1 MKQGGHSRCVIDFH
15 AHLMLPEVYAI
26 TGPHSM
32 FVKSNTDPT
41 MSAEARQGVRA
52 REAILVARM
61 SDVTERIAHMD
72 AMGVDMQV
80 LSSSLVQLST
90 YWAEPQESLRMERML
105 NDRMAAAVAANP
117 KRLIGLG
124 GVPLAAP
131 ALAVAELTRC
141 MGELGLAGV
150 GISTTARQMELGDA
164 ALRPFWEK
172 AEELGAVVYI
182 HPAGNTGAR
191 FAKWYL
197 WNSIGQAFE
206 EAMAVASLMYEGILD
221 AFPQLKICISHGGG
235 YMPYYMGRI
244 ARNYVEKPATRVNM
258 KKSPAEYL
266 RMLYFDSCV
275 YETEGLEALVK
286 RVGAD
291 RVVLGSDY
299 PVGEP
304 KPVEF
309 VESCALTAAER
320 EKIIGVN
327 AAHLLGVIEK
337 PGASQS
343 YRERLEAL
351 AKERLIRGITTDEL
365 MKMTRGDSAEDPPV
379 EPQ

>member
-15 AHLMLPEVYAI
+15 AHLMLPEIYAV

-41 MSAEARQGVRA
+41 MSEAARRGVRE
-52 REAILVARM
+52 REAVLVARM

-206 EAMAVASLMYEGILD
+206 EAMAIASLMYEGILD

-258 KKSPAEYL
+258 KRSPAEYL

-275 YETEGLEALVK
+275 YEPEVLEALVK

-299 PVGEP
+299 PVGET

-309 VESCALTAAER
+309 VKSCKLSAAEK
-320 EKIIGVN
+320 ENIIGVN
-327 AAHLLGVIEK
+327 AARWLGV
-337 PGASQS
+337 AV
-343 YRERLEAL
+343 EA
-351 AKERLIRGITTDEL
+351 
-365 MKMTRGDSAEDPPV
+365 
-379 EPQ
+379 

>member
-1 MKQGGHSRCVIDFH
+1 MKQTGRSRCVIDFH
-15 AHLMLPEVYAI
+15 AHLMLPEIYAI
-26 TGPHSM
+26 TGPHTM

-41 MSAEARQGVRA
+41 MSEEARKGVRE
-52 REAILVARM
+52 REAVLVARM
-61 SDVTERIAHMD
+61 SDVTERIDRMD

-80 LSSSLVQLST
+80 LSSSLVQQST
-90 YWAEPQESLRMERML
+90 YWAEPRESLRMERML
-105 NDRMAAAVAANP
+105 NDRMAAVVADNP

-124 GVPLAAP
+124 GAPLAAP
-131 ALAVAELTRC
+131 ALAVAELERC

-150 GISTTARQMELGDA
+150 GISTTARDMELGDA

-206 EAMAVASLMYEGILD
+206 EAMAIASLMYEGILD

-235 YMPYYMGRI
+235 YMPYYLGRI
-244 ARNYVEKPATRVNM
+244 ARNYAEKPATRINM

-266 RMLYFDSCV
+266 RMLYYDSCV
-275 YETEGLEALVK
+275 YEPEVLEALVR

-291 RVVLGSDY
+291 RVLLGSDY

-309 VESCALTAAER
+309 VESCALTVEEKER
-320 EKIIGVN
+320 IIGVN
-327 AAHLLGVIEK
+327 AAQLFAVT
-337 PGASQS
+337 A
-343 YRERLEAL
+343 
-351 AKERLIRGITTDEL
+351 AK
-365 MKMTRGDSAEDPPV
+365 
-379 EPQ
+379 

>member
-1 MKQGGHSRCVIDFH
+1 MKQKGHSRCVIDFH
-15 AHLMLPEVYAI
+15 AHLMLPEIYAI

-41 MSAEARQGVRA
+41 MSAEARQGVR
-52 REAILVARM
+52 ELETVLVARM

-105 NDRMAAAVAANP
+105 NDRMAAVVAANP
-117 KRLIGLG
+117 TRLIGLG

-131 ALAVAELTRC
+131 ALAVEELTRC
-141 MGELGLAGV
+141 MDVLGLAGV
-150 GISTTARQMELGDA
+150 GISTTARNMELGDA
-164 ALRPFWEK
+164 ALWPFWEK

-182 HPAGNTGAR
+182 HPAGNAGAR

-206 EAMAVASLMYEGILD
+206 EAMAIASLMYEGILD
-221 AFPQLKICISHGGG
+221 TFPRLKICISHGGG

-266 RMLYFDSCV
+266 RMLYYDSCV
-275 YETEGLEALVK
+275 YEPEVLEALVK

-309 VESCALTAAER
+309 VESCGLTAAEKER
-320 EKIIGVN
+320 IIGAN
-327 AAHLLGVIEK
+327 AAQLFGVT
-337 PGASQS
+337 A
-343 YRERLEAL
+343 
-351 AKERLIRGITTDEL
+351 AK
-365 MKMTRGDSAEDPPV
+365 
-379 EPQ
+379 

>member
-1 MKQGGHSRCVIDFH
+1 MKRTSHSRCVIDFH
-15 AHLMLPEVYAI
+15 AHLMLPEIYAL
-26 TGPHSM
+26 TGPHTM

-41 MSAEARQGVRA
+41 MSEEARQGVRE
-52 REAILVARM
+52 REAVLVSRM

-72 AMGVDMQV
+72 GMGVDMQV
-80 LSSSLVQLST
+80 LSSSLVQQVT
-90 YWAEPQESLRMERML
+90 YWAEPQESLKMERVL
-105 NDRMAAAVAANP
+105 NDRMAAVVSANP
-117 KRLIGLG
+117 TRLIGLG

-131 ALAVAELTRC
+131 GLAVAELKRC

-150 GISTTARQMELGDA
+150 GISTTARDMELGDG

-206 EAMAVASLMYEGILD
+206 EAMAIASLMYEGILD

-266 RMLYFDSCV
+266 RMLYYDSCV
-275 YETEGLEALVK
+275 YQPEVLEALVR

-291 RVVLGSDY
+291 RVLLGSDY

-304 KPVEF
+304 QPVEF
-309 VESCALTAAER
+309 VESCALTADDKR
-320 EKIIGVN
+320 KIIGVN
-327 AAHLLGVIEK
+327 AAQLF
-337 PGASQS
+337 
-343 YRERLEAL
+343 
-351 AKERLIRGITTDEL
+351 GI
-365 MKMTRGDSAEDPPV
+365 PV
-379 EPQ
+379 DAAA

>member
-1 MKQGGHSRCVIDFH
+1 
-15 AHLMLPEVYAI
+15 
-26 TGPHSM
+26 
-32 FVKSNTDPT
+32 
-41 MSAEARQGVRA
+41 
-52 REAILVARM
+52 
-61 SDVTERIAHMD
+61 
-72 AMGVDMQV
+72 
-80 LSSSLVQLST
+80 
-90 YWAEPQESLRMERML
+90 
-105 NDRMAAAVAANP
+105 
-117 KRLIGLG
+117 
-124 GVPLAAP
+124 VPLAAP

-150 GISTTARQMELGDA
+150 GISTTARDMELGDA

-206 EAMAVASLMYEGILD
+206 EAMAIASLMYEGILD

-244 ARNYVEKPATRVNM
+244 ARNYVEKPATRVNT

-275 YETEGLEALVK
+275 YEPEVLEALVR

-309 VESCALTAAER
+309 VESCALTAAEK
-320 EKIIGVN
+320 EKIIAVN

-337 PGASQS
+337 PGATQS
-343 YRERLEAL
+343 YREQLEAL
-351 AKERLIRGITTDEL
+351 AKQRIIRDITTDEF
-365 MKMTRGDSAEDPPV
+365 MKMTRGDPAEDPPV
-379 EPQ
+379 EPK

>member
-1 MKQGGHSRCVIDFH
+1 MNEQSGRSRCVIDFH
-15 AHLMLPEVYAI
+15 AHLMLPEMYAV

-41 MSAEARQGVRA
+41 MGEDARKGVRE
-52 REAILVARM
+52 REAVLVARM

-80 LSSSLVQLST
+80 LSSSLVQQST
-90 YWAEPQESLRMERML
+90 YWAEPQESLRLERML
-105 NDRMAAAVAANP
+105 NDRMAGVVAANP

-141 MGELGLAGV
+141 MRDLGLAGV
-150 GISTTARQMELGDA
+150 GISTTARDMELGDA

-172 AEELGAVVYI
+172 AEKLGAVVYI
-182 HPAGNTGAR
+182 HPAGNNGAR
-191 FAKWYL
+191 FEKWYL

-206 EAMAVASLMYEGILD
+206 EAMAIASLMYEGILD

-244 ARNYVEKPATRVNM
+244 ARNYVEKAATRVNM

-266 RMLYFDSCV
+266 RMLYFDGCV
-275 YETEGLEALVK
+275 FETEVLEALVR
-286 RVGAD
+286 RVGAG

-304 KPVEF
+304 DPIGF
-309 VESCALTAAER
+309 VERSALAPADKAA
-320 EKIIGVN
+320 IVGVN
-327 AAHLLGVIEK
+327 AA
-337 PGASQS
+337 
-343 YRERLEAL
+343 RLF
-351 AKERLIRGITTDEL
+351 
-365 MKMTRGDSAEDPPV
+365 GDRVAV
-379 EPQ
+379 K

>member
-1 MKQGGHSRCVIDFH
+1 MKQKARSRCVIDFH
-15 AHLMLPEVYAI
+15 AHLMLPEIYAI
-26 TGPHSM
+26 TGPHTM

-41 MSAEARQGVRA
+41 MGEEARQGVRE
-52 REAILVARM
+52 REAVLVARM
-61 SDVTERIAHMD
+61 SDVTERIARMD

-80 LSSSLVQLST
+80 LSSSLVQQVT
-90 YWAEPQESLRMERML
+90 YWAEPQESLRMERVL
-105 NDRMAAAVAANP
+105 NDRMAAVVSANP

-131 ALAVAELTRC
+131 ALAVGELKRC

-150 GISTTARQMELGDA
+150 GISTTARDMELGDA

-172 AEELGAVVYI
+172 VEELGALVYI

-197 WNSIGQAFE
+197 WNSIGQSFE
-206 EAMAVASLMYEGILD
+206 EAMAIASLMYEGILD

-244 ARNYVEKPATRVNM
+244 ARNYLEKPATRINM

-266 RMLYFDSCV
+266 RMLYYDSCV
-275 YETEGLEALVK
+275 YEPEVLEALVK
-286 RVGAD
+286 RVGAG
-291 RVVLGSDY
+291 RVLLGSDY

-309 VESCALTAAER
+309 VESCALTADEK

-327 AAHLLGVIEK
+327 AAHLLGV
-337 PGASQS
+337 A
-343 YRERLEAL
+343 
-351 AKERLIRGITTDEL
+351 
-365 MKMTRGDSAEDPPV
+365 V
-379 EPQ
+379 EG

>member
-1 MKQGGHSRCVIDFH
+1 MI
-15 AHLMLPEVYAI
+15 PELYAI
-26 TGPHSM
+26 TGPHTM

-41 MSAEARQGVRA
+41 MSEDDRKGVRE
-52 REAILVARM
+52 REAVLVSRM

-80 LSSSLVQLST
+80 LSSSLVQQLT
-90 YWAEPQESLRMERML
+90 YWAEPQESLRLERMF
-105 NDRMAAAVAANP
+105 NDRMAAVVAANP

-131 ALAVAELTRC
+131 ALAVAELARC
-141 MGELGLAGV
+141 MRELGLAGV
-150 GISTTARQMELGDA
+150 GISTTARDMELGDA

-191 FAKWYL
+191 FEKWYL

-206 EAMAVASLMYEGILD
+206 EAMAVASLFYEGILD
-221 AFPQLKICISHGGG
+221 TFPQLKICISHGGG

-244 ARNYVEKPATRVNM
+244 TRNYLEKPATRVNM

-266 RMLYFDSCV
+266 RMLYYDSCV
-275 YETEGLEALVK
+275 YETEVLEALVQ

-291 RVVLGSDY
+291 RVLLGSDY

-304 KPVEF
+304 KPIEF
-309 VESCALTAAER
+309 VEACALAAADK
-320 EKIIGVN
+320 EKIIEVN
-327 AAHLLGVIEK
+327 AARLFGVVM
-337 PGASQS
+337 PTA
-343 YRERLEAL
+343 
-351 AKERLIRGITTDEL
+351 
-365 MKMTRGDSAEDPPV
+365 
-379 EPQ
+379 

>member
-1 MKQGGHSRCVIDFH
+1 MNEQSGRSRCVIDFH
-15 AHLMLPEVYAI
+15 AHLMLPEIYAI

-32 FVKSNTDPT
+32 FVKSNTDPA
-41 MSAEARQGVRA
+41 MSEEARAGVHE
-52 REAILVARM
+52 REAMLVSRM
-61 SDVTERIAHMD
+61 SDVTERVARMD
-72 AMGVDMQV
+72 SMGVDMQV
-80 LSSSLVQLST
+80 LSSSLVQQST
-90 YWAEPQESLRMERML
+90 YWAQPQESLRLERML
-105 NDRMAAAVAANP
+105 NDRMAAVAAANP
-117 KRLIGLG
+117 TRLIGLG

-141 MGELGLAGV
+141 MCDLGLAGV
-150 GISTTARQMELGDA
+150 GISTTARDMELGDA
-164 ALRPFWEK
+164 ALRPFWER

-182 HPAGNTGAR
+182 HPAGNNGVR
-191 FAKWYL
+191 FEKWYL

-206 EAMAVASLMYEGILD
+206 EAMAIASLMYEGVLD
-221 AFPQLKICISHGGG
+221 AFPRLKICISHGGG

-275 YETEGLEALVK
+275 YEPEVLEALVK

-304 KPVEF
+304 RPVEF
-309 VESCALTAAER
+309 VQSCALTAT
-320 EKIIGVN
+320 EKEEIIGVN
-327 AAHLLGVIEK
+327 AAKLFGVAVSS
-337 PGASQS
+337 G
-343 YRERLEAL
+343 RM
-351 AKERLIRGITTDEL
+351 G
-365 MKMTRGDSAEDPPV
+365 
-379 EPQ
+379 

>member
-1 MKQGGHSRCVIDFH
+1 MKQTGRSRCVIDFH
-15 AHLMLPEVYAI
+15 AHLMLPEIYGI
-26 TGPHSM
+26 TGPHTM

-41 MSAEARQGVRA
+41 MSEEARKGVRE
-52 REAILVARM
+52 REAVLVARM
-61 SDVTERIAHMD
+61 SDVTERIDRMD

-80 LSSSLVQLST
+80 LSSSLVQQST
-90 YWAEPQESLRMERML
+90 YWAEPRESLRMERML
-105 NDRMAAAVAANP
+105 NDRMAAVVAANP

-124 GVPLAAP
+124 GAPLAAP
-131 ALAVAELTRC
+131 ALAVAELERC

-150 GISTTARQMELGDA
+150 GISTTARDMELGDA

-206 EAMAVASLMYEGILD
+206 EAMAIASLMYDGILD

-244 ARNYVEKPATRVNM
+244 ARNYAEKPATRINM
-258 KKSPAEYL
+258 KRSPAEYL
-266 RMLYFDSCV
+266 RMLYYDSCV
-275 YETEGLEALVK
+275 YEPEVLEALVR

-291 RVVLGSDY
+291 RVLLGSDY

-309 VESCALTAAER
+309 VESCALTVEEKER
-320 EKIIGVN
+320 IIGVN
-327 AAHLLGVIEK
+327 AAQLFAVT
-337 PGASQS
+337 A
-343 YRERLEAL
+343 
-351 AKERLIRGITTDEL
+351 AK
-365 MKMTRGDSAEDPPV
+365 
-379 EPQ
+379 

>member
-1 MKQGGHSRCVIDFH
+1 MKRTSHSRCVIDFH
-15 AHLMLPEVYAI
+15 AHLMLPEIYAL
-26 TGPHSM
+26 TGPHTM

-41 MSAEARQGVRA
+41 MSEEARQGVRE
-52 REAILVARM
+52 REAVLVSRM
-61 SDVTERIAHMD
+61 SDVTERIARMD
-72 AMGVDMQV
+72 GMGVDMQV
-80 LSSSLVQLST
+80 LSSSLVQQVT
-90 YWAEPQESLRMERML
+90 YWAEPQESLKMERVL
-105 NDRMAAAVAANP
+105 NDRMAAVVSANP
-117 KRLIGLG
+117 TRLIGLG

-131 ALAVAELTRC
+131 GLAVAELKRC

-150 GISTTARQMELGDA
+150 GISTTARDMELGDG

-172 AEELGAVVYI
+172 AEELGAVVCI

-206 EAMAVASLMYEGILD
+206 EAMAIASLMYEGILD

-266 RMLYFDSCV
+266 RMLYYDSCV
-275 YETEGLEALVK
+275 YQPEVLEALVR

-291 RVVLGSDY
+291 RVLLGSDY

-304 KPVEF
+304 QPVEF
-309 VESCALTAAER
+309 VESCALTADDKR
-320 EKIIGVN
+320 KIIGVN
-327 AAHLLGVIEK
+327 AAQLF
-337 PGASQS
+337 
-343 YRERLEAL
+343 
-351 AKERLIRGITTDEL
+351 GI
-365 MKMTRGDSAEDPPV
+365 PV
-379 EPQ
+379 DAAA

>member
-1 MKQGGHSRCVIDFH
+1 MKQTSHSRCVIDFH
-15 AHLMLPEVYAI
+15 AHLMLPEIYAI
-26 TGPHSM
+26 TGPHTM

-41 MSAEARQGVRA
+41 MSAEARQGVRE
-52 REAILVARM
+52 REAVLVSRM
-61 SDVTERIAHMD
+61 SDVTERIARMD

-80 LSSSLVQLST
+80 LSSSLVQQVT
-90 YWAEPQESLRMERML
+90 YWAEPQESLKMERML
-105 NDRMAAAVAANP
+105 NDRMAAVVSANP

-131 ALAVAELTRC
+131 GLAVAELKRC

-150 GISTTARQMELGDA
+150 GISTTARVMELGDA
-164 ALRPFWEK
+164 ALRPFWEQ

-206 EAMAVASLMYEGILD
+206 EAMAIASLMYEGILD

-235 YMPYYMGRI
+235 YMPCYMGRI

-258 KKSPAEYL
+258 KKSPADYL
-266 RMLYFDSCV
+266 RMLYYDSCV
-275 YETEGLEALVK
+275 YQPEVLEALVK

-291 RVVLGSDY
+291 RVLLGSDY

-304 KPVEF
+304 QPVEF
-309 VESCALTAAER
+309 VQSCALTADD
-320 EKIIGVN
+320 KQQIIGVN
-327 AAHLLGVIEK
+327 AARLLGIAV
-337 PGASQS
+337 A
-343 YRERLEAL
+343 A
-351 AKERLIRGITTDEL
+351 A
-365 MKMTRGDSAEDPPV
+365 A
-379 EPQ
+379 

>member
-1 MKQGGHSRCVIDFH
+1 MKQGGRSRCVIDFH
-15 AHLMLPEVYAI
+15 AHLMLPEIYAI
-26 TGPHSM
+26 TGPHTM
-32 FVKSNTDPT
+32 FVKSNTDPS
-41 MSAEARQGVRA
+41 MSEAARQGVRE

-72 AMGVDMQV
+72 AMGVDLQV

-105 NDRMAAAVAANP
+105 NDRMAAVVAANP

-150 GISTTARQMELGDA
+150 GISTTARDMELGDA

-206 EAMAVASLMYEGILD
+206 EAMAIASLMYEGILD
-221 AFPQLKICISHGGG
+221 TFPRLKICISHGGG

-275 YETEGLEALVK
+275 YEPEVLEALVR

-291 RVVLGSDY
+291 QVLLGSDY
-299 PVGEP
+299 PVGDP

-309 VESCALTAAER
+309 VESCALAADEKER
-320 EKIIGVN
+320 IIGVN
-327 AAHLLGVIEK
+327 AARLFGVNVD
-337 PGASQS
+337 A
-343 YRERLEAL
+343 A
-351 AKERLIRGITTDEL
+351 T
-365 MKMTRGDSAEDPPV
+365 
-379 EPQ
+379 

>member
-1 MKQGGHSRCVIDFH
+1 MKQPARSRCVIDFH
-15 AHLMLPEVYAI
+15 AHLMLPDIYAI

-41 MSAEARQGVRA
+41 MSKEARQGVQK
-52 REAILVARM
+52 REAMLMSRM
-61 SDVTERIAHMD
+61 SDVTERIVHMD
-72 AMGVDMQV
+72 AMGVDMQL
-80 LSSSLVQLST
+80 LSSSLVQQST
-90 YWAEPQESLRMERML
+90 YWAEPQESLRLERTL
-105 NDRMAAAVAANP
+105 NDHMAAVVAANP

-124 GVPLAAP
+124 GVPLVAP
-131 ALAVAELTRC
+131 PLAVSELTRC
-141 MGELGLAGV
+141 MRELGLGGV
-150 GISTTARQMELGDA
+150 GISTTARDMELGDA

-206 EAMAVASLMYEGILD
+206 EAMAIASLMYEGILD
-221 AFPQLKICISHGGG
+221 TFPQLKICVSHGGG

-244 ARNYVEKPATRVNM
+244 ARNYLEKPATRVNM
-258 KKSPAEYL
+258 KKSPTEYL
-266 RMLYFDSCV
+266 RMLYYDSCV
-275 YETEGLEALVK
+275 YEPEVLEALVK

-291 RVVLGSDY
+291 RVLLGSDY

-309 VESCALTAAER
+309 VESCALAEEDK
-320 EKIIGVN
+320 EKIIGLN
-327 AAHLLGVIEK
+327 AA
-337 PGASQS
+337 
-343 YRERLEAL
+343 RLFA
-351 AKERLIRGITTDEL
+351 ITV
-365 MKMTRGDSAEDPPV
+365 KA
-379 EPQ
+379 

>member
-1 MKQGGHSRCVIDFH
+1 MI
-15 AHLMLPEVYAI
+15 PELYAI
-26 TGPHSM
+26 AGPHTM

-41 MSAEARQGVRA
+41 MSEDARKGVRE
-52 REAILVARM
+52 REAVLVSRM
-61 SDVTERIAHMD
+61 SDVTERVAHMD

-80 LSSSLVQLST
+80 LSSSLVQQLT
-90 YWAEPQESLRMERML
+90 YWAEPQESLRLERMC
-105 NDRMAAAVAANP
+105 NDRMAAVVAANP

-131 ALAVAELTRC
+131 TLAVAELTRC
-141 MGELGLAGV
+141 MRELGLAGV
-150 GISTTARQMELGDA
+150 GISTTARDMELGDA

-182 HPAGNTGAR
+182 HPAGNTGTR
-191 FAKWYL
+191 FEKWYL

-206 EAMAVASLMYEGILD
+206 EAMAIASLFYEGILD
-221 AFPQLKICISHGGG
+221 TFPQLKICISHGGG

-244 ARNYVEKPATRVNM
+244 ARNYLEKPATRVNM

-266 RMLYFDSCV
+266 RMLYYDSCV
-275 YETEGLEALVK
+275 YETEVLEALVK

-291 RVVLGSDY
+291 RVLLGSDY

-304 KPVEF
+304 KPIEF
-309 VESCALTAAER
+309 VESCALTAADK

-327 AAHLLGVIEK
+327 AARLFGVVMPI
-337 PGASQS
+337 A
-343 YRERLEAL
+343 
-351 AKERLIRGITTDEL
+351 
-365 MKMTRGDSAEDPPV
+365 
-379 EPQ
+379 

>member
-1 MKQGGHSRCVIDFH
+1 MNRQPVRRPGCVIDFH
-15 AHLMLPEVYAI
+15 AHLMIPELYAI
-26 TGPHSM
+26 AGPHTM

-41 MSAEARQGVRA
+41 MSEDARKGVRE
-52 REAILVARM
+52 REAILVSRM

-80 LSSSLVQLST
+80 LSSSLVQQLT
-90 YWAEPQESLRMERML
+90 YWAEPQESLRLERMF
-105 NDRMAAAVAANP
+105 NDRVAAVVAANP

-131 ALAVAELTRC
+131 TLAVAELTRC
-141 MGELGLAGV
+141 MRELGLAGV
-150 GISTTARQMELGDA
+150 GISTTARNMELGDA
-164 ALRPFWEK
+164 SLRPFWEK

-191 FAKWYL
+191 FEKWYL

-206 EAMAVASLMYEGILD
+206 EAMAIASLFYEGVLD
-221 AFPQLKICISHGGG
+221 TFPQLKICISHGGG

-244 ARNYVEKPATRVNM
+244 ARNYLEKPATRVNM

-266 RMLYFDSCV
+266 RMLYYDSCV
-275 YETEGLEALVK
+275 YEAEVLEALVK

-291 RVVLGSDY
+291 RVLLGSDY

-304 KPVEF
+304 KPIEF
-309 VESCALTAAER
+309 VESCALAAADK

-327 AAHLLGVIEK
+327 AARLFGVVMPSSK
-337 PGASQS
+337 
-343 YRERLEAL
+343 
-351 AKERLIRGITTDEL
+351 
-365 MKMTRGDSAEDPPV
+365 
-379 EPQ
+379 

>member
-1 MKQGGHSRCVIDFH
+1 
-15 AHLMLPEVYAI
+15 
-26 TGPHSM
+26 
-32 FVKSNTDPT
+32 
-41 MSAEARQGVRA
+41 
-52 REAILVARM
+52 
-61 SDVTERIAHMD
+61 
-72 AMGVDMQV
+72 
-80 LSSSLVQLST
+80 
-90 YWAEPQESLRMERML
+90 
-105 NDRMAAAVAANP
+105 
-117 KRLIGLG
+117 
-124 GVPLAAP
+124 
-131 ALAVAELTRC
+131 
-141 MGELGLAGV
+141 
-150 GISTTARQMELGDA
+150 
-164 ALRPFWEK
+164 
-172 AEELGAVVYI
+172 VVYI

-206 EAMAVASLMYEGILD
+206 EAMAIASLMYEGILD

-244 ARNYVEKPATRVNM
+244 ARNYAEKPATRVNM

-275 YETEGLEALVK
+275 YEPEVLEALVR

-309 VESCALTAAER
+309 VESCALTADER

-343 YRERLEAL
+343 YRERPEAL

-365 MKMTRGDSAEDPPV
+365 MKMTRGDPAEDPPV
-379 EPQ
+379 EPR